1 MEPDK
6 STAIKVMIV
15 DDSSLIRSIL
25 SKALETSSEI
35 KVAKQAANGLLA
47 IDLLKQNDIDVLIL
61 DVEMPEMDGI
71 TALPKLLQISPL
83 LKIIMV
89 STLTQKNAPITIE
102 CLTLGAA
109 DYIAKPSTMGDGSNG
124 NIFTQELVNKV
135 LALGHAAQ
143 QARQQ
148 RIPAKAIIS
157 APVGIT
163 LRPNTMKKTLAIAI
177 ACSTGGP
184 QALDAFFNGIV
195 KYDILKKMPIFI
207 TQHMPPVFTK
217 CLAEHLSKS
226 SGIKAKEAQ
235 HQELVAPGIA
245 YIAPGDYHMVIK
257 TSPLGNMIHL
267 NKDPLENYCRPAAD
281 PMLKSLAAIYQDNLM
296 VLVLSGM
303 GRDGANGVKE
313 VVNAGGAA
321 IVQDEKSSVV
331 WGMPGAVA
339 KEGNASAIL
348 PLPQI
353 ADHVFNLLK

>member
-1 MEPDK
+1 MQPN
-6 STAIKVMIV
+6 TPIKVMIV

-25 SKALETSSEI
+25 SKALETSPEI
-35 KVAKQAANGLLA
+35 KVCKQAANGLLA

-61 DVEMPEMDGI
+61 DVELPEMDGI
-71 TALPKLLQISPL
+71 TALPKLLKISPL
-83 LKIIMV
+83 VKIIMV

-109 DYIAKPSTMGDGSNG
+109 DYIAKPSTMGDGNNG
-124 NIFTQELVNKV
+124 NVFTQELVNKV
-135 LALGHAAQ
+135 IALGHSAQ
-143 QARQQ
+143 QAKQPKPLAQ
-148 RIPAKAIIS
+148 ATITIAPTGIS
-157 APVGIT
+157 
-163 LRPNTMKKTLAIAI
+163 LRPNTMKNPPLALAI

-184 QALDAFFNGIV
+184 QALDAFFTGIMSYGV
-195 KYDILKKMPIFI
+195 ISKLPIFI

-235 HQELVAPGIA
+235 HMELVTPGVI
-245 YIAPGDYHMVIK
+245 YVAPGDYHMVVK
-257 TSPLGNMIHL
+257 TSPDGNVIHL
-267 NKDPLENYCRPAAD
+267 NQNALENYCRPAAD
-281 PMLKSLAAIYQDNLM
+281 PMLRSLAAIYKNNLLT
-296 VLVLSGM
+296 LVLSGM
-303 GRDGANGVKE
+303 GRDGANGVRD
-313 VVNAGGAA
+313 VVNAGGAV